1 MIESITRVNVVVE
14 GKVVKEDTQA
24 PEVLV
29 SYDNLNKAE
38 LSVVLKEKGIEF
50 NAKATKNKMLELL
63 GETK

>member
-50 NAKATKNKMLELL
+50 NAKTTKNKMLELL

>member
-14 GKVVKEDTQA
+14 GKEIKEEAQA

-38 LSVVLKEKGIEF
+38 LSVILKEKGIEF
-50 NAKATKNKMLELL
+50 NSKIPKAKMLELL